1 MLIARQGFDPSPH
14 LLPTGG
20 LMMARAL
27 KGRLT
32 LAEAMTRTL
41 AEHPGADIVALVT
54 LFFTSGA
61 LTLDPATLLKGAPSM
76 QALVTVHTRVFGALE
91 THLAPAL
98 LPTLA
103 RFVFVAALFGY
114 YWTSGLTKIGDGL
127 PGFLNIS
134 SGAYIQIVPRAFDAV
149 GYDPSALGLLPRMVV
164 LFGTWAEFILPVLL
178 LIGLFTR
185 LRRLGW
191 WASSRCRHGW
201 T

>member
-1 MLIARQGFDPSPH
+1 
-14 LLPTGG
+14 
-20 LMMARAL
+20 
-27 KGRLT
+27 
-32 LAEAMTRTL
+32 
-41 AEHPGADIVALVT
+41 
-54 LFFTSGA
+54 
-61 LTLDPATLLKGAPSM
+61 M

-185 LRRLGW
+185 LAALGMVGFV
-191 WASSRCRHGW
+191 AVQ